1 MVKLNLL
8 LKIFLFNKIMKKY
21 ILFLPL
27 ILLFIACGNKDKNI
41 STADVVGCRSMG
53 LNQHPIAL
61 VTTIPVGYLIQ
72 KTGDLFKDK
81 EETRTQKE
89 ICDEVIYGKY
99 VDEAV
104 AKEKLENEK
113 LAQEQKEENVKGVL
127 DEL

>member
-1 MVKLNLL
+1 
-8 LKIFLFNKIMKKY
+8 MKKY

-99 VDEAV
+99 VDEAI
-104 AKEKLENEK
+104 AKDKAQKEELENQK
-113 LAQEQKEENVKGVL
+113 LAQEQKEENVKGVSK
-127 DEL
+127 

>member
-1 MVKLNLL
+1 
-8 LKIFLFNKIMKKY
+8 MKKY

-113 LAQEQKEENVKGVL
+113 LAQEQKEENVKGVSN
-127 DEL
+127 E

>member
-1 MVKLNLL
+1 
-8 LKIFLFNKIMKKY
+8 
-21 ILFLPL
+21 
-27 ILLFIACGNKDKNI
+27 
-41 STADVVGCRSMG
+41 MG

-99 VDEAV
+99 VDEVV
-104 AKEKLENEK
+104 AKEKLENQK
-113 LAQEQKEENVKGVL
+113 LAQEQEKENMKGVL
-127 DEL
+127 DGE